1 MTREGLPER
10 LFTVNRWVTGESWRP
25 ASEITE
31 MLDRFEIDLSS
42 PSWPLNRW
50 LSAMVVLY
58 RTEITVLLK
67 ERDERIASW
76 EAAHPG
82 TDVLEDRAL
91 EITSTLEI
99 SLDQKIKA
107 LQATG

>member
-10 LFTVNRWVTGESWRP
+10 LFTVNRWVTGETWRP
-25 ASEITE
+25 AAEITD

-50 LSAMVVLY
+50 LSAMVALY
-58 RTEITVLLK
+58 RTEIAGLLK
-67 ERDERIASW
+67 ERDAMITSW
-76 EAAHPG
+76 QAAHPG
-82 TDVLEDRAL
+82 TNVLEDRAM

-99 SLDQKIKA
+99 SLDRKIKA
-107 LQATG
+107 LQVTG